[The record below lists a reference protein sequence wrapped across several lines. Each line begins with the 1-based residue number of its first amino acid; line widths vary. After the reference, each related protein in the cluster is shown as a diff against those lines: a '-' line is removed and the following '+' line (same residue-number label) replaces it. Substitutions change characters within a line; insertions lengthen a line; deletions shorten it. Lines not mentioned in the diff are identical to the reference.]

1 MRALELAE
9 AGASLVAEDD
19 RLWSGSPRRPTL
31 VVGLDVPEEALA
43 LRIEARAREMF
54 DRGVVEEARRA
65 LAGPVS
71 RTAEKALGLRELAE
85 LPRDEAFE
93 RIVAQDASLRRLPAQ
108 VDAAHPGHRHDR
120 RRPTPGR
127 GGQCDSRSG
136 TRSVTPTCSSSGP
149 SSRLRSTPDEVRRL
163 CDPRYGIGSDGIL
176 EIVRGRGAEADVVV
190 WNPDGSRAELSG
202 NGARIAALWLA
213 RRSGVAFP
221 RVRLGERLIPARVDG
236 DDVEVD
242 LGPGRRRAP
251 RGARARRRA
260 PRVHARLGREPARR
274 RSGGSRSARSSCVSA
289 RSSSATSA
297 SRERT
302 NVQLVRADAPGDLT
316 VLVWERGAGETLA
329 SGSSAAAAAAAAVT
343 HGWCESPVRVHLPGG
358 TVTVDIREGRAIL
371 SGPVVEI
378 AVGETV
384 S

>member
-1 MRALELAE
+1 MIRAVIDAAKAANVPVVVDPKAVDYAIYRGATLIKPNRKELADAVRKPAGTAGEVAAAAAELNRALDTSAVLV
-9 AGASLVAEDD
+9 SLSDEGMIYVPA
-19 RLWSGSPRRPTL
+19 RGSPIAVPALPVRVRDASGAGDT
-31 VVGLDVPEEALA
+31 VVAV
-43 LRIEARAREMF
+43 
-54 DRGVVEEARRA
+54 
-65 LAGPVS
+65 
-71 RTAEKALGLRELAE
+71 LGLMLAM
-85 LPRDEAFE
+85 
-93 RIVAQDASLRRLPAQ
+93 Q
-108 VDAAHPGHRHDR
+108 
-120 RRPTPGR
+120 
-127 GGQCDSRSG
+127 
-136 TRSVTPTCSSSGP
+136 
-149 SSRLRSTPDEVRRL
+149 
-163 CDPRYGIGSDGIL
+163 
-176 EIVRGRGAEADVVV
+176 AEADVAV

-242 LGPGRRRAP
+242 LGHVDVGRPEALEVDGERLEFTPVSVGNPHAVLRREP
-251 RGARARRRA
+251 ERQELL
-260 PRVHARLGREPARR
+260 RLGPLVERHGRFP
-274 RSGGSRSARSSCVSA
+274 
-289 RSSSATSA
+289 
-297 SRERT
+297 ERT

-329 SGSSAAAAAAAAVT
+329 SGSSAAAAAAAAVA

-371 SGPVVEI
+371 SGRVVEV